1 MKQKSSSKWQGML
14 LLTLK
19 YIVLIIGAI
28 LFLLPFL
35 FMLSMSLTDSH
46 ELFQIPFRLIPRS
59 LNWLNY
65 KEAWTEN
72 YPFNLFLK
80 NTIFVTGIFILGQ
93 VTVCSLVAYSFARLR
108 WRGRNLLF
116 TVLLSTLMLP
126 AQVVIIPQFI
136 YFSKLGW
143 VNTYYPLL
151 IPWIFGRGAFPI
163 FLLRQ
168 FYMTIP
174 LDLDEAAKIDGA
186 TYFQIYYKILLP
198 LLKPALGV
206 VAINGFM
213 FQWNNFFEPLIYI
226 NEKAK
231 FTLALGLRM
240 FQAGEFGTYW
250 NFLMADSVLVALPC
264 FIIFFLFQKYL
275 VQGTIIGGGLK
286 G

>member
-1 MKQKSSSKWQGML
+1 MKRKVSRRYILILLTYL
-14 LLTLK
+14 LLIT
-19 YIVLIIGAI
+19 GAV

-35 FMLSMSLTDSH
+35 FMLSMSLSDPH
-46 ELFQIPFRLIPRS
+46 DLFQIPIRIIPRRLIWS
-59 LNWLNY
+59 NY
-65 KEAWTEN
+65 REAWVGY

-80 NTIFVTGIFILGQ
+80 NTILITAIFIIGQ
-93 VTVCSLVAYSFARLR
+93 VSVCSLVAYSFARLK
-108 WRGRNLLF
+108 WRGRNFLF

-136 YFSKLGW
+136 YFSRWGW

-174 LDLDEAAKIDGA
+174 LELDEAAKIDGA
-186 TYFQIYYKILLP
+186 SYFQIYYKILLP
-198 LLKPALGV
+198 LSKPALGV

-226 NEKAK
+226 NDKTK
-231 FTLALGLRM
+231 FTLALALRM

-250 NFLMADSVLVALPC
+250 HLLMAASVLVALPC
-264 FIIFFLFQKYL
+264 FVIFFLFQKYL
-275 VQGTIIGGGLK
+275 VEGTVISGGLK

>member
-1 MKQKSSSKWQGML
+1 MRQKSNRGYIIL
-14 LLTLK
+14 LLK
-19 YIVLIIGAI
+19 YVLVIGGAI

-35 FMLSMSLTDSH
+35 FMLSISLTDSH
-46 ELFQIPFRLIPRS
+46 ELFQIPIRLIPKKLAWS
-59 LNWLNY
+59 NY
-65 KEAWTEN
+65 RDAWFGY

-80 NTIFVTGIFILGQ
+80 NTVLVTGIYILGQ
-93 VTVCSLVAYSFARLR
+93 VIVCSLVAYSFARLR
-108 WRGRNLLF
+108 WRGRDFLF

-126 AQVVIIPQFI
+126 AQVIIIPQFI
-136 YFSKLGW
+136 YFSRLGW
-143 VNTYYPLL
+143 INTYYPLL

-174 LDLDEAAKIDGA
+174 LELDEAAKIDGA
-186 TYFQIYYKILLP
+186 SYFQIYYKVLLP
-198 LLKPALGV
+198 LSKPALGV
-206 VAINGFM
+206 IAINGFM

-226 NEKAK
+226 NDKSK
-231 FTLALGLRM
+231 FTLALALRM

-250 NFLMADSVLVALPC
+250 NQLMAASVLVALPC

-275 VQGTIIGGGLK
+275 VQGTVISGGLK